1 MKKLEGKMAIVT
13 GGSRDI
19 GRSVSERLAEEGAK
33 VVVNYCN
40 SEPDAAATL
49 AAILALGGTAIAV
62 KADLTV
68 ASDVERLV
76 AESRKAFGDRIDI
89 LVNVTGGMEEV
100 SRCA

>member
-1 MKKLEGKMAIVT
+1 MKKLEGKIAIVT

-62 KADLTV
+62 KATSRLEEIMRWAPFVFTV
-68 ASDVERLV
+68 GSDGSGYGTNATKPR
-76 AESRKAFGDRIDI
+76 
-89 LVNVTGGMEEV
+89 
-100 SRCA
+100 